1 MSKLLARLLTQQNR
15 SRIATG
21 TKSCWQSGT
30 PMRQVSTGGAGGGRT
45 ADPMK
50 GKGPI
55 TWKSFALIATAG
67 LGGLG
72 FMWYVK
78 DEKEQGEWELGLLG
92 RFV

>member
-1 MSKLLARLLTQQNR
+1 
-15 SRIATG
+15 
-21 TKSCWQSGT
+21 
-30 PMRQVSTGGAGGGRT
+30 
-45 ADPMK
+45 MK

-78 DEKEQGEWELGLLG
+78 DEKEQGEWELGFGGIICLTDFGCFFLQL
-92 RFV
+92 